1 MAQGLIV
8 SQAGFDVG
16 TASTENLVF
25 DSRTDGSF
33 KISATYTITFNS
45 SSVSSGTVAHGL
57 GYVPA
62 FFAIVQTPS
71 LGDFVVPYLNP
82 GVGMLKVYANS
93 TNIVARAITLDSGVH
108 TFKIVVFK
116 EKIV

>member
-1 MAQGLIV
+1 MAQGLVI
-8 SQAGFDVG
+8 SQAGNDVG
-16 TASTENLVF
+16 TASTEDLVF

-33 KISATYTITFNS
+33 KISNIYTVSFNS
-45 SSVSSGTVAHGL
+45 ASVSAGTVAHGL

-62 FFAIVQTPS
+62 FFSIVQTPS
-71 LGDFVVPYLNP
+71 LGTFVAPYLNP
-82 GVGMLKVYANS
+82 GVGILKVYANS
-93 TNIVARAITLDSGVH
+93 TNIVARAITLDAGTH